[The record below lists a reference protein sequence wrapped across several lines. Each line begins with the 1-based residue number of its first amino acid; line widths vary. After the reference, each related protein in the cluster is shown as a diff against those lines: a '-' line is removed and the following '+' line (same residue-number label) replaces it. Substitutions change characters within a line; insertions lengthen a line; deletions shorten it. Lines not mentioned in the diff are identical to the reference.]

1 MAAGKHVVVCGYSR
15 SGTTM
20 FYNMLRTTVT
30 NFRFLEREQP
40 ARIVIAASPDDH
52 VTKRPLDI
60 FDIDNILAANVLR
73 KRVFCVILIRDIR
86 SIVTSFHQSVPNDY
100 FIGFDR
106 QYFIDNNNGTSSL
119 TNPGILQIHSAI
131 ARTWQR
137 RDLAKIILRYEDI
150 LRDMETIQGQLGTAI
165 GFDYRGS
172 FRDFHKHETPLG
184 LERAL
189 NARRPPDLENIDAW
203 RAERHRDR
211 IRDQF
216 TRCPQLLELLR
227 IYGYETSDSWFDA
240 YAREPPPTT

>member
-1 MAAGKHVVVCGYSR
+1 MGKHVFVCGYSR

-30 NFRFLEREQP
+30 NFRFLEHEQP
-40 ARIVIAASPDDH
+40 ARTVIAASPDDQ

-73 KRVFCVILIRDIR
+73 KQVFCIILIRDIR

-106 QYFIDNNNGTSSL
+106 QYFIKDGAASY
-119 TNPGILQIHSAI
+119 TNPGILQIHGAI

-137 RDLAKIILRYEDI
+137 RDLVKIILRYEDI
-150 LRDMETIQGQLGTAI
+150 LRDTETIQGQLGTAI
-165 GFDYRGS
+165 GFEYQGS
-172 FRDFHKHETPLG
+172 FRDFYRHETPHN

-189 NARRPPDLENIDAW
+189 NTRRPPDLETIEAW
-203 RAERHRDR
+203 RARRHRDR

-240 YAREPPPTT
+240 YPGEPPPAT